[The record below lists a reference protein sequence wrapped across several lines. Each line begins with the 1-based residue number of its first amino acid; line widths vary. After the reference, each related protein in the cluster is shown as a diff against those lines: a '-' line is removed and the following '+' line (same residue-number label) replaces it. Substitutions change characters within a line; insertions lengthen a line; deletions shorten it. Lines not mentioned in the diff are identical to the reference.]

1 MEIRFLYISFIGH
14 INFINNCRMEN
25 LFKSWISR
33 HLGMEEEENDDMI
46 IMNNYSLNEEQEF
59 LMKIFNGRP
68 DFSSPES
75 SEHYYYYS
83 SPNNNNNNNNDPNN
97 CDTSPNN
104 NNSSVSFEDT
114 RVQKSKSSNSIP
126 SSTYL
131 LSFEPNS
138 FKGRSRSDDG
148 FELFEASMSK
158 NDEDA
163 TTKKRKGK
171 TADHI
176 IAERKR
182 RQDLTRSIIQLSA
195 TIPGLKKMDKAHV
208 IRESLSYIKVLQDR
222 VKELENQ
229 IKDRRVDSAIFI
241 GRSQDSSSTDK
252 STISYEITSDN
263 NNGGGIYNE
272 LSLEIEAKVMEKEV
286 LIRIQ
291 CEKQKN
297 NIIMLKIHAFLDKL
311 HLSIASN
318 SVLPFGTSTLVI
330 ITIVAE
336 MDNGGKFSMT
346 MDELVKSLR
355 EDLMET
361 NNNAW

>member
-1 MEIRFLYISFIGH
+1 
-14 INFINNCRMEN
+14 MEN

-33 HLGMEEEENDDMI
+33 HLGMEEEEEENDDTI
-46 IMNNYSLNEEQEF
+46 IMNNYSMNEEQEF

-75 SEHYYYYS
+75 SEHHYYS
-83 SPNNNNNNNNDPNN
+83 SPNNNNNNSYNNNDPNN

-114 RVQKSKSSNSIP
+114 RVQKSKSSNSS

-138 FKGRSRSDDG
+138 FKGRSRGDDG
-148 FELFEASMSK
+148 FELFEASMNK
-158 NDEDA
+158 NDEGG

-171 TADHI
+171 TVDHI

-195 TIPGLKKMDKAHV
+195 TIPGLKKMDKAHI

-241 GRSQDSSSTDK
+241 GRSQDSLSTDK
-252 STISYEITSDN
+252 STISCEITSDN
-263 NNGGGIYNE
+263 NNGGGVFNE
-272 LSLEIEAKVMEKEV
+272 SSLEIEAKVMEKEV

-318 SVLPFGTSTLVI
+318 SVIPFGTSTLVI

-346 MDELVKSLR
+346 MEELVKSLR

-361 NNNAW
+361 DNNAW